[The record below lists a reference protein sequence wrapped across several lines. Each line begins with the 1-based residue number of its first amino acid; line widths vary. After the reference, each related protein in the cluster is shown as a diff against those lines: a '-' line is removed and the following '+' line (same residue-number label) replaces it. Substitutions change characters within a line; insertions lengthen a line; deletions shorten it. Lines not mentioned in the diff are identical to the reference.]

1 MSNRYARFE
10 CRICGELV
18 YSSIPLEQAT
28 GIAAE
33 KSGDRVVE
41 LTCSSGHSDQY
52 SAREIKRAVETKP
65 AGIVKGK
72 LASAAFG

>member
-1 MSNRYARFE
+1 MSNGYARFE

-18 YSSIPLEQAT
+18 YSSIPLEQAAR
-28 GIAAE
+28 IPAE
-33 KSGDRVVE
+33 KSGDRLVE

-52 SAREIKRAVETKP
+52 SAREIKRAETKP

-72 LASAAFG
+72 LANAAFG

>member
-1 MSNRYARFE
+1 MSKGYARFE

-28 GIAAE
+28 GMAAE
-33 KSGDRVVE
+33 KSGDRLVE

-52 SAREIKRAVETKP
+52 SDREIKRAEAKP
-65 AGIVKGK
+65 LGIVKGK
-72 LASAAFG
+72 LANAAFG

>member
-1 MSNRYARFE
+1 MSNGYARFE

-18 YSSIPLEQAT
+18 YSSIPLEQAA
-28 GIAAE
+28 GIQAD
-33 KSGDRVVE
+33 KSGDRLVE

-52 SAREIKRAVETKP
+52 SAREIKRPTAKP

-72 LASAAFG
+72 LANAAFG